1 MNNGLMMNQAVSKF
15 LKQDFA
21 RFLMSGGFNTALTYG
36 IYLVLLMF
44 LSYNI
49 SYTISYVTGI
59 LLAYVLNRFFVFKS
73 HQGLRSVIL
82 LPLIYAIQYGLSLV
96 ILWCWVEKLQFD
108 ERLAPLAAIA
118 LTLPVTFSLSKL
130 AFSRKNV
137 SAPQT

>member
-1 MNNGLMMNQAVSKF
+1 MMNRAVSKF

-44 LSYNI
+44 VSYKI

-59 LLAYVLNRFFVFKS
+59 LLAYILNRFFVFKS

-82 LPLIYAIQYGLSLV
+82 LPLIYAIQYCLSLV

-118 LTLPVTFSLSKL
+118 LTLPVTFILSKL
-130 AFSRKNV
+130 AFAAKVEKN
-137 SAPQT
+137 Q

>member
-1 MNNGLMMNQAVSKF
+1 MMNQAVSKF

-44 LSYNI
+44 LSYKI

-73 HQGLRSVIL
+73 HQGLRSVVL
-82 LPLIYAIQYGLSLV
+82 LPLIYAIQYCLSLV

-118 LTLPVTFSLSKL
+118 LTLPVTFTLSKL
-130 AFSRKNV
+130 AFAAKDETPKR
-137 SAPQT
+137 P

>member
-1 MNNGLMMNQAVSKF
+1 MMNQAVSKF

-130 AFSRKNV
+130 AFSRKDER
-137 SAPQT
+137 QQ

>member
-1 MNNGLMMNQAVSKF
+1 MNQAVSKF

-44 LSYNI
+44 LSYKI

-73 HQGLRSVIL
+73 HQGLRSVVL

-96 ILWCWVEKLQFD
+96 ILWCWVEKLQLD
-108 ERLAPLAAIA
+108 ERLAPLAAIF
-118 LTLPVTFSLSKL
+118 LTLPVTFILSKF
-130 AFSRKNV
+130 AFSAK
-137 SAPQT
+137 PTTL

>member
-1 MNNGLMMNQAVSKF
+1 MNQAVSKF

-36 IYLVLLMF
+36 IYLILLMF
-44 LSYNI
+44 LSYKT
-49 SYTISYVTGI
+49 SYTISYATGI

-96 ILWCWVEKLQFD
+96 ILWCWVEKLKFD

-118 LTLPVTFSLSKL
+118 LTLPVTFALSKL
-130 AFSRKNV
+130 AFSVKDKN
-137 SAPQT
+137 AQQP

>member
-1 MNNGLMMNQAVSKF
+1 MMNQAVSKF

-130 AFSRKNV
+130 AFSRKNER
-137 SAPQT
+137 QQ

>member
-1 MNNGLMMNQAVSKF
+1 MMNRAVSKF

-36 IYLVLLMF
+36 IYLILLMF
-44 LSYNI
+44 MSYKI

-59 LLAYVLNRFFVFKS
+59 LLAYILNRFFVFKS

-82 LPLIYAIQYGLSLV
+82 LPLIYAIQYCLSLV
-96 ILWCWVEKLQFD
+96 ILWCWVEQLQFD

-118 LTLPVTFSLSKL
+118 LTLPVTFILSKL
-130 AFSRKNV
+130 AFAAKAEKN
-137 SAPQT
+137 Q

>member
-1 MNNGLMMNQAVSKF
+1 MMNQAVSKF

-44 LSYNI
+44 LSYKI
-49 SYTISYVTGI
+49 SYTISYATGI

-73 HQGLRSVIL
+73 HQGLRSVVL

-96 ILWCWVEKLQFD
+96 ILWCWVEKLQLD
-108 ERLAPLAAIA
+108 ERLAPLAAIF
-118 LTLPVTFSLSKL
+118 LTLPVTFILSKF
-130 AFSRKNV
+130 AFSAK
-137 SAPQT
+137 PTTL

>member
-1 MNNGLMMNQAVSKF
+1 MMNQAVSKF

-44 LSYNI
+44 LSYKV
-49 SYTISYVTGI
+49 SYTISYLTGI

-73 HQGLRSVIL
+73 HQGMRSVVL

-108 ERLAPLAAIA
+108 ERLAPLCAIF
-118 LTLPVTFSLSKL
+118 LTLPVTFILSKF
-130 AFSRKNV
+130 AFSAKSTAR
-137 SAPQT
+137 

>member
-1 MNNGLMMNQAVSKF
+1 MMNQAVSKF

-44 LSYNI
+44 LSYKV
-49 SYTISYVTGI
+49 SYTISYATGI

-73 HQGLRSVIL
+73 HQGLRSVVL
-82 LPLIYAIQYGLSLV
+82 LPLIYAIQYCLSLV
-96 ILWCWVEKLQFD
+96 ILWCWVEKLQLD

-118 LTLPVTFSLSKL
+118 LTLPVTFILSKL
-130 AFSRKNV
+130 AFATKDK
-137 SAPQT
+137 APQRP

>member
-1 MNNGLMMNQAVSKF
+1 MMNQAVSKF

-44 LSYNI
+44 LSYKI

-73 HQGLRSVIL
+73 HQGLRSVVL

-96 ILWCWVEKLQFD
+96 ILWCWVEKLQLD
-108 ERLAPLAAIA
+108 ERLAPLAAIF
-118 LTLPVTFSLSKL
+118 LTLPVTFILSKF
-130 AFSRKNV
+130 AFSAK
-137 SAPQT
+137 PTTL

>member
-1 MNNGLMMNQAVSKF
+1 MNQAVSKF

-44 LSYNI
+44 LSYKI
-49 SYTISYVTGI
+49 SYTISYATGI

-73 HQGLRSVIL
+73 HQGLRSVVL

-96 ILWCWVEKLQFD
+96 ILWCWVEKLQLD
-108 ERLAPLAAIA
+108 ERLAPLAAIF
-118 LTLPVTFSLSKL
+118 LTLPVTFILSKF
-130 AFSRKNV
+130 AFSAK
-137 SAPQT
+137 PTTL

>member
-1 MNNGLMMNQAVSKF
+1 MMNQAVSKF

-36 IYLVLLMF
+36 LYLILLMF
-44 LSYNI
+44 LSYKI

-73 HQGLRSVIL
+73 HQGIRSVVL

-96 ILWCWVEKLQFD
+96 ILWCWVEKLAFD

-118 LTLPVTFSLSKL
+118 LTLPVTFFLSKV
-130 AFSRKNV
+130 AFTAK
-137 SAPQT
+137 APPQ

>member
-1 MNNGLMMNQAVSKF
+1 MMNQAVSKF

-130 AFSRKNV
+130 AFSRKDEC
-137 SAPQT
+137 QQ

>member
-1 MNNGLMMNQAVSKF
+1 MMNQAVSKF

-36 IYLVLLMF
+36 LYLILLMF
-44 LSYNI
+44 LSYKI

-73 HQGLRSVIL
+73 HQGMRSVVL

-96 ILWCWVEKLQFD
+96 ILWCWVEKLALD

-118 LTLPVTFSLSKL
+118 LTLPVTFFLSKI
-130 AFSRKNV
+130 AFTAKV
-137 SAPQT
+137 PPQ

>member
-1 MNNGLMMNQAVSKF
+1 M
-15 LKQDFA
+15 KQDFA

-44 LSYNI
+44 LSYKI

-73 HQGLRSVIL
+73 HQGLRSVVL

-96 ILWCWVEKLQFD
+96 ILWCWVEKLQLD
-108 ERLAPLAAIA
+108 ERLAPLAAIF
-118 LTLPVTFSLSKL
+118 LTLPVTFILSKF
-130 AFSRKNV
+130 AFSAK
-137 SAPQT
+137 PTTL

>member
-1 MNNGLMMNQAVSKF
+1 MNQAVSKF

-130 AFSRKNV
+130 AFSRKNER
-137 SAPQT
+137 QQ